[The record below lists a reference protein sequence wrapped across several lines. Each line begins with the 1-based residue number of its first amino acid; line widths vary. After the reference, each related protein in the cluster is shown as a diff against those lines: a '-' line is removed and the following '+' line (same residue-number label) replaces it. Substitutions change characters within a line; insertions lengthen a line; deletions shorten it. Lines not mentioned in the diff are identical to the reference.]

1 MTQKNREG
9 GDLRVQRT
17 QKLILE
23 ALIELSIEK
32 GFANVTVR
40 DITKRA
46 GINRATLYRYYR
58 DKFDLLDQF
67 AESVYRLPDRSPD
80 EGTLTRNEASF
91 QETTSGLVR
100 MYEHVRAN
108 AKFYRVMLGRNGDP
122 AFRDKVRQ
130 YIEKRMSRS
139 LPLTEYDKKSIDL
152 CLSYISSG
160 SVGVLLWWLDQGMPY
175 SAEEMAVIT
184 QRLIVDN
191 LSAVLERGT
200 LSREPKSP
208 MTRQRQI

>member
-1 MTQKNREG
+1 MTRKYPERM
-9 GDLRVQRT
+9 DLRVQRT

-32 GFANVTVR
+32 GFTSVTVR
-40 DITKRA
+40 DITKHA
-46 GINRATLYRYYR
+46 GINRATFYRYYR

-67 AESVYRLPDRSPD
+67 AESVYRLPDRSPN
-80 EGTLTRNEASF
+80 EGPLTQNEASF
-91 QETTSGLVR
+91 QETTSGLIR

-108 AKFYRVMLGRNGDP
+108 ARFYRVMLGRNGDP
-122 AFRDKVRQ
+122 TFADKARQ

-139 LPLTEYDKKSIDL
+139 LPLTEYDEKTIDL

-160 SVGVLLWWLDQGMPY
+160 SVGVLLWWLDHGMPY
-175 SAEEMAVIT
+175 SAEEMAAIT

-191 LSAVLERGT
+191 LSAVLERGAR
-200 LSREPKSP
+200 SREPKSP
-208 MTRQRQI
+208 MT